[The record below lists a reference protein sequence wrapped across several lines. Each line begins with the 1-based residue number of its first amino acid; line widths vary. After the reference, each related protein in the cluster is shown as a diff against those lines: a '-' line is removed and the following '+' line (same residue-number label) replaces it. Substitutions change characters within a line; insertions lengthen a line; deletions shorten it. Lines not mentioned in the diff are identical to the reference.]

1 MSIRKREFKI
11 ELILL
16 LCFFALF
23 RKALPIANNEKEESA
38 SKKQQTIATGTDE
51 PVSGDFLPVQY
62 VQGKEELLTKEET
75 QRLIPAPTATPK
87 PSPSATPE
95 PTPVPEESICVSEI
109 VQNRYTMEQ
118 LQDLTYLKENLYIV
132 NASTKMTK
140 EEFDADYFIS
150 RDLSVE
156 KTDAPQILI
165 FHTHASEG
173 FSDSRPGEADD
184 TVRGAGALLADI
196 LEEKYGYQ
204 VLHDTTVFDMKNG
217 KDNRN
222 YAYNE
227 ALKHLEELLKQY
239 PSIEVI
245 IDLHRDAGAKRVVTI
260 NGKPTAKVMLF
271 NGLCRNTQ
279 GKLTYLPNENLK
291 DNLAFSFQMK
301 LIGDELYPGLMNR
314 IFLKDYRYNM
324 HLKERYLLIELG
336 TEQNTVEEAKNAMEP
351 LADVLKQVLGG
362 QDTSE

>member
-1 MSIRKREFKI
+1 MSIRKKEFKI

-16 LCFFALF
+16 FCFGFLF
-23 RKALPIANNEKEESA
+23 LKALPAVQKGNEDVRWE
-38 SKKQQTIATGTDE
+38 KQQTIAAEEDE
-51 PVSGDFLPVQY
+51 QVSGSFLMVQY
-62 VQGKEELLTKEET
+62 VQGNDDLMRKEGTEI
-75 QRLIPAPTATPK
+75 QI
-87 PSPSATPE
+87 SVPSATPE
-95 PTPVPEESICVSEI
+95 PVPTVTPEPVLFEIPEESISVAEI
-109 VQNRYTMEQ
+109 VEKSYTMEQ

-173 FSDSRPGEADD
+173 FSDSRPGVDED
-184 TVRGAGALLADI
+184 TVRGAGNLLTDI
-196 LEEKYGYQ
+196 LEEKYGYR

-301 LIGDELYPGLMNR
+301 LVGDEWYPGLMNR

-351 LADVLKQVLGG
+351 LADVLNQVLGG
-362 QDTSE
+362 

>member
-1 MSIRKREFKI
+1 MLIRKKEFKI

-16 LCFFALF
+16 LCFAFLF
-23 RKALPIANNEKEESA
+23 LKALPMAKNGKEDTEQE
-38 SKKQQTIATGTDE
+38 KQQTIAAEEDE
-51 PVSGDFLPVQY
+51 PVSGSFLMVQY
-62 VQGKEELLTKEET
+62 VQGNETLMKKEGAGI
-75 QRLIPAPTATPK
+75 QIPVPDAMQK
-87 PSPSATPE
+87 PSPTVTPE
-95 PTPVPEESICVSEI
+95 PVVSEMPKESIPVAEI
-109 VQNRYTMEQ
+109 AEKSYTMEQ
-118 LQDLTYLKENLYIV
+118 LQNLSYLKENLYIV

-150 RDLSVE
+150 KDLSVE

-173 FSDSRPGEADD
+173 FSDSRPGEAED
-184 TVRGAGALLADI
+184 TVRGAGELLADT
-196 LEEKYGYQ
+196 LREKYGYQ

-222 YAYNE
+222 YAYND
-227 ALKHLEELLKQY
+227 ALKYLEELLQSY

-245 IDLHRDAGAKRVVTI
+245 IDLHRDAGTKRVATI
-260 NGKPTAKVMLF
+260 NGKQTAKVMLF

-351 LADVLKQVLGG
+351 LADVLNQVLGG
-362 QDTSE
+362 

>member
-1 MSIRKREFKI
+1 MSIKKKEFKI

-16 LCFFALF
+16 LCFFFLF
-23 RKALPIANNEKEESA
+23 TKALTVAKSA
-38 SKKQQTIATGTDE
+38 KDGNGLEKQQTAATEADE
-51 PVSGDFLPVQY
+51 PVSSGFLNVEFAQGNEALLKKENIGVQIPV
-62 VQGKEELLTKEET
+62 
-75 QRLIPAPTATPK
+75 
-87 PSPSATPE
+87 PSATPE
-95 PTPVPEESICVSEI
+95 PSPTVTPKPLAFEIPKESIQVAEI
-109 VQNRYTMEQ
+109 VKKSYTMEQ
-118 LQDLTYLKENLYIV
+118 LQNLTYLKENLYIV
-132 NASTKMTK
+132 NATTKMTS

-156 KTDAPQILI
+156 KTDGPQILI

-173 FSDSRPGEADD
+173 FSDSRPGEAED

-196 LEEKYGYQ
+196 LQEKYGYQ

-222 YAYNE
+222 YAYND
-227 ALKHLEELLKQY
+227 ALDYLEELLEQY

-245 IDLHRDAGAKRVVTI
+245 IDLHRDAGARRVATI

-271 NGLCRNTQ
+271 NGLCRNTK
-279 GKLTYLPNENLK
+279 GKLTYLPNKNLK

-351 LADVLKQVLGG
+351 LADVLSQVLGG
-362 QDTSE
+362 

>member
-16 LCFFALF
+16 LCFLF
-23 RKALPIANNEKEESA
+23 LFTKALPAAKNAKEEQA
-38 SKKQQTIATGTDE
+38 SQKQQTTATREDE
-51 PVSGDFLPVQY
+51 PAAGNFLLVQY
-62 VQGKEELLTKEET
+62 VQGEESLLKKEET
-75 QRLIPAPTATPK
+75 KLQIPAPTDVPT
-87 PSPSATPE
+87 PSPSVTPE
-95 PTPVPEESICVSEI
+95 PEPTTTPQESIRVSEL
-109 VQNRYTMEQ
+109 VQSRYTMEQ
-118 LQDLTYLKENLYIV
+118 LLDLSYLKENLYIV
-132 NASTKMTK
+132 NASTKMTS
-140 EEFDADYFIS
+140 EEFDAEYFIS

-173 FSDSRPGEADD
+173 FSDSRPGEAED

-196 LEEKYGYQ
+196 LREKYGYQ

-227 ALKHLEELLKQY
+227 ALEHLEELLKQY
-239 PSIEVI
+239 PSIEVM
-245 IDLHRDAGAKRVVTI
+245 IDLHRDAGSRRVVTI

-279 GKLTYLPNENLK
+279 GKLTYLPNKNLK

-324 HLKERYLLIELG
+324 HLMERYLLIELG

-351 LADVLKQVLGG
+351 LADVLNQVLGG
-362 QDTSE
+362 